1 MQFSYDIEPV
11 LSPLRRTSKTFL
23 VCAAALL
30 ALTLFG
36 AYLWVHELVEGVP
49 KWGMNRFTGW
59 GISIST
65 FVFYVSISLAG
76 TLMSAALRLVG
87 AEWRRPI
94 SRSAEVITVI
104 ALVFAVISILQDMGR
119 PDRLFKVLTSPQP
132 YSPIIWDVVV
142 INGYL
147 LFSLAYLYLPL
158 IPDLAHLRDKGVGY
172 PRLYR
177 LLACGYT
184 GTKGQRKLLHRLELV
199 ATACIVPFAVAVHT
213 VTAYIFATTLQPMWH
228 SAIYGPFFIFGA
240 LYTGTALI
248 VIIAALLRWCMGL
261 QDFFKD
267 AHFRILAWVL
277 FAGGCIFTYFLVC
290 IYLVDITGQEPHI
303 LEVIEGELWGEYSWA
318 FWSMMALGVFIPL
331 PILLTRWGRTPV
343 GAFVASIPVFFALW
357 LERYLIVIPPLSHP
371 RLSWPV
377 DHYVPTWQEWTIM
390 FAGMA
395 CFAFLYLMFIK
406 LFPIIPLAEVE
417 KGFKTARTS
426 TQRMLDFLPGD
437 QKALAAEL
445 LGKDDP
451 DDSDGEDADA
461 ASRAPEAA
469 AAEAPA
475 PAVVETDGGAASSP
489 EKLQR
494 PQPDPDKLRSGDA
507 PPDA

>member
-11 LSPLRRTSKTFL
+11 LAPLRRTSKTFL
-23 VCAAALL
+23 LCTFCLL

-36 AYLWVHELVEGVP
+36 AYLWFHELIVGVP
-49 KWGMNRFTGW
+49 QWGMNHFTGW

-119 PDRLFKVLTSPQP
+119 PDRLLKVLTSPQP

-147 LFSLAYLYLPL
+147 AFSLLYLYLPL
-158 IPDLAHLRDKGVGY
+158 VPDMAHLRDKGIGH

-177 LLACGYT
+177 LLALGYT
-184 GTKGQRKLLHRLELV
+184 GTSRQKKLLHRLELV

-213 VTAYIFATTLQPMWH
+213 VTAYIFSTTLQPMWH

-248 VIIAALLRWCMGL
+248 VMICALLRWCMGL
-261 QDFFKD
+261 HGFFKD
-267 AHFRILAWVL
+267 IHFRTLAWVL
-277 FAGGCIFTYFLVC
+277 FAAGCVFTYFLIC
-290 IYLVDITGQEPHI
+290 IYVVDITGQEPHI
-303 LEVIEGELWGEYSWA
+303 LEVIEGELYGEYSGV
-318 FWSMMALGVFIPL
+318 FWGMIFLGTFIPL

-343 GAFVASIPVFFALW
+343 GVFVASVPIFIALW

-437 QKALAAEL
+437 QKELAAAL
-445 LGKDDP
+445 LADSDEEEADASDVDDP
-451 DDSDGEDADA
+451 GGPPTADQV
-461 ASRAPEAA
+461 APEPAA
-469 AAEAPA
+469 DEA
-475 PAVVETDGGAASSP
+475 GGLGPGGSQIPPGAKT
-489 EKLQR
+489 EK
-494 PQPDPDKLRSGDA
+494 
-507 PPDA
+507 